1 MAEGYVMAQEELDE
15 FRNRVELLGKKGYTL
30 GYEVTNIEEGK
41 FLVKYIGEHDFEE
54 TARIDAG
61 E

>member
-41 FLVKYIGEHDFEE
+41 FLVKYIGEHDFV
-54 TARIDAG
+54 
-61 E
+61 